1 MEVMSSNS
9 IYGIID
15 NRYDFISYLNDNADV
30 NFTYKLTFRDGL
42 IGEHRKEHYV
52 LVLLYEKENVG
63 VGTKHTKT
71 TSSQVIARIFNDSVI
86 ASSGFYKMVR
96 DYKLSLLLS

>member
-15 NRYDFISYLNDNADV
+15 NRYDFISYLNDDNTDV

-52 LVLLYEKENVG
+52 LILLYEKENF
-63 VGTKHTKT
+63 
-71 TSSQVIARIFNDSVI
+71 SQVIARIFNDSVI

-96 DYKLSLLLS
+96 DFKLVSLGI